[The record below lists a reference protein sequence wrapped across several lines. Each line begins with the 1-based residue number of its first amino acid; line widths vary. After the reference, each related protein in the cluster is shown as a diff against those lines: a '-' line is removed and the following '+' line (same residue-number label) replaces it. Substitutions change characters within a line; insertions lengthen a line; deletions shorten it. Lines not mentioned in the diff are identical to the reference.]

1 VWSEAFFRSR
11 KIRSQALENPM
22 ASLLLGLTLS
32 VVAITV
38 VGGAVTLLVL
48 HHFTRQIRMD

>member
-1 VWSEAFFRSR
+1 MET
-11 KIRSQALENPM
+11 
-22 ASLLLGLTLS
+22 LLVGITLS

-38 VGGAVTLLVL
+38 VGGGVALLVL